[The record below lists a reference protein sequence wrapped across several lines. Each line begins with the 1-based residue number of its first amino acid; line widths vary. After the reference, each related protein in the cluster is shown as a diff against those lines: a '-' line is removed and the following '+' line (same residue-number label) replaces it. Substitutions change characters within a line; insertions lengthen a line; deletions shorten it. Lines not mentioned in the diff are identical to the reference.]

1 MSDQLKIQGVV
12 EVSTEGAESALN
24 RVGDAAGQMAERMQ
38 REGSKA
44 GAAVDGIGAGAEKSA
59 EQFSRVE
66 GRIAAS
72 IKRATTNFEMLG
84 KTASEKL
91 EFQIGQKG
99 LDASKFEPMLA
110 KLRELEAANARVG
123 LSTGQMTQALRSVP
137 AQMTDVV
144 VSLASGQQPMTVLL
158 QQGGQ
163 LKDMFGGVGAAAK
176 AVGGYVVSMINP
188 VTIAAAAVG
197 GLGYAFYSA
206 RTEADEFK
214 KNLILTGNISGL
226 TTDRFNEMAK
236 AMDGLSGITRGG
248 AAEALTAMAAS
259 GNIGAGSIERLT
271 AAALKLESAGGPA
284 IADTVKQFESLGKE
298 PLEASLKLNEQTR
311 YLTLAVYEQI
321 KALEEQGRAS
331 EAGALAQ
338 KAWADALDQRTPKM
352 VENLGHI
359 EKAWKGVKEAVAEAV
374 DAAKDWGR
382 VATPSERAAALHTQI
397 GEIEKQLADPST
409 VLNRNRLKQDKQ
421 SLIAELQGLYAEIR
435 KTHKEESEK
444 TAAEAREQQKLA
456 ANVRWDKLAESQRSK
471 REQYAQERKK
481 LDADRAADLIS
492 EAKYR
497 QAKADL
503 AKKYEERP
511 KAAKADKVENAYQSI
526 LDSLNKQLGSAEKLN
541 AVEKLNVELQE
552 KKYAKLSP
560 MQKESLLLIAQQI
573 DLQKRAEVEGKA
585 TLQWIADG
593 ADAQKKAVKSLND
606 ELAKATREVA
616 TYGMSR
622 SQLAEYDL
630 RLIDEQ
636 IAAEK
641 ALNDEIGVGSSEVLR
656 SLELQRSK
664 RQEILE
670 QSSKLD
676 QLDAGKKAAEEAA
689 RAAQKVAAEW
699 EKAIDRIDQTF
710 HDGFVGMLE
719 KGKADWE
726 SFADSIANT
735 FKTAVADEIY
745 KMTIKPIVVS
755 VVSSFAGGAAQA
767 AGSAV
772 GQSGSGFGVLSGVQ
786 AAYGAVNGGIA
797 NAASSF
803 AASGMGQYLGLS
815 TAVPAGYTMGPPTAA
830 GAYGYTAGGA
840 YLTGSGSTLSAVAA
854 PATAALIGT
863 YLMAEMAK
871 AGWGMD
877 NNRSAGGAY
886 ASNPYLYMAY
896 QAGSRLF
903 GHNRNISTDAGGIQG
918 VLDTSGFTGDRW
930 QQFSQRGGTFRSD
943 KRWTDT
949 FELDSDIDSYL
960 DSLMRQTVSH
970 LQAIGKT
977 LDVET
982 VRAVE
987 GFSHQFS
994 LQLSE
999 NGSWE
1004 KAGEKIAGEMATV
1017 SDELVKSLVPG
1028 LADLSLFGETATQT
1042 FTRLGQEVAATDAI
1056 LLAMGKT
1063 AAEAFGGV
1071 GLASIAAREQLID
1084 LAGGLDALASKTQSF
1099 YANFYSSEE
1108 QVQLA
1113 ATQAQKVL
1121 TEGFAELGQGIPA
1134 TREAFRA
1141 LVESQDLSTESGRK
1155 LWNSLLDLQ
1164 DEFYTVAKGAD
1175 ATATSTKAA
1184 ADKLAAATTTAQ
1196 QGQASLFDAFASDAQ
1211 KLAAAKKIVSDTFAS
1226 IGKDVPEGTA
1236 AFLALAQSLDPAIA
1250 ANQEMIAALAKAKDA
1265 FAYVQTA
1272 AAAAAAAAHQQSI
1285 DALKG
1290 QADAL
1295 QGQADA
1301 TASAIEALAS
1311 GMGSLSPAV
1320 ETLADKLTGI
1330 RDRLAASYSKDFSS
1344 GVNGLNSLLGWRSSL
1359 SDARGNLTS
1368 AIDAAQL
1375 RLPGADVAGILRGR
1389 ESALWDKLRSAS
1401 IGDQPKIA
1409 QQIEALFTQRLGWQ
1423 ADQDKAGK
1431 RNQLEES
1438 YKLATGTLTAQQEAL
1453 QVQRTALT
1461 EQISAM
1467 QRLTDISHRLRDT
1480 VTSMAVDGL
1489 SSLSPAA
1496 QVQAARQAFET
1507 ALSQAKSG
1515 DSEAASKLGEL
1526 GNAYRQAGR
1535 TFYASSTDYAN
1546 IDSSVRGALAS
1557 MADFID
1563 KSSQT
1568 SAAQL
1573 QLTAL
1578 DAQTKAMEAQG
1589 KTLADSYNAQA
1600 ALLDAT
1606 VNTAAEEIALL
1617 TRLNDTLSASD
1628 GSVNSLIATQL
1639 TALDDLAKSM
1649 QRDGL
1654 SEALAQS
1661 LSSLPT
1667 EVASKFVQY
1676 TAPSENRDLLRQQLD
1691 AAKQQLDDEKARYTG
1706 LVAMHNEQMEQL
1718 KALNARLR
1726 AIENNAALA
1735 GAGG

>member
-1 MSDQLKIQGVV
+1 MKVQAAV
-12 EVSTEGAESALN
+12 EVSTENAESALK

-38 REGSKA
+38 REGDKA
-44 GAAVDGIGAGAEKSA
+44 GAAVDGIGSGASKSA
-59 EQFSRVE
+59 DEFSRAE

-72 IKRATTNFEMLG
+72 IKRATTNLELLG
-84 KTASEKL
+84 KSASQKL
-91 EFQIGQKG
+91 EFKIEERG
-99 LDASKFEPMLA
+99 LDKAKFDPLLS
-110 KLRELEAANARVG
+110 KLRELELRSQEASKAASASLDKVG
-123 LSTGQMTQALRSVP
+123 VSAAQTAAALRGVP
-137 AQMTDVV
+137 AQFTDIAT
-144 VSLASGQQPMTVLL
+144 SIAGGQAPLTVFL

-163 LKDMFGGVGAAAK
+163 LKDMFGGAGAAAK
-176 AVGGYVVSMINP
+176 ALGGYVVGLLTPLNLA
-188 VTIAAAAVG
+188 VAAIG
-197 GLGYAFYSA
+197 GIGYAAYSGA
-206 RTEADEFK
+206 SEMDEFK
-214 KNLILTGNISGL
+214 KNLVLTGNISGI
-226 TTDRFNEMAK
+226 TTDKFNAMAA
-236 AMDGLSGITRGG
+236 AMGNISGITRGA

-259 GNIGAGSIERLT
+259 GNISAASIQKLT
-271 AAALKLESAGGPA
+271 EAALKFEKAGGPA
-284 IADTVKQFESLGKE
+284 VAETAKQFEELGKS
-298 PLEASLKLNEQTR
+298 PVDASVKLSEKTH

-321 KALEEQGRAS
+321 KALQDQGKTS
-331 EAGALAQ
+331 EAAAVAQ
-338 KAWADALDQRTPKM
+338 NAWADAIANRTPQM
-352 VENLGHI
+352 VENLGLI
-359 EKAWKGVKEAVAEAV
+359 QRAWTNIKRSASGMWDFMKDVGRDSTAAERMAELRNKIAEA
-374 DAAKDWGR
+374 DKDIAAG
-382 VATPSERAAALHTQI
+382 SI
-397 GEIEKQLADPST
+397 NS
-409 VLNRNRLKQDKQ
+409 NRLKQQKEQ
-421 SLIAELQGLYAEIR
+421 YRQELQALVDHNNA
-435 KTHKEESEK
+435 KE
-444 TAAEAREQQKLA
+444 AEAKKRA
-456 ANVRWDKLAESQRSK
+456 ADEAKNQAQISATSDADALIKSQRSK
-471 REQYAQERKK
+471 REQHAAELKK
-481 LDADRAADLIS
+481 LDQQRSSDLLS
-492 EAKYR
+492 EEKYQ
-497 QAKADL
+497 QAKAAL
-503 AKKYEERP
+503 AKKYEEKPASAP
-511 KAAKADKVENAYQSI
+511 KRSEAEKELVRLAKLDAEESSRRIANAQRVGAEMNKETEAIWAKVEAENAAREAIGLSKSGIESRTLAIMQEQLAWRDALGLEDEQTEQLKRNIAAQRALVDAAVSREATQGSFDSAKQAAKDVEEAH
-526 LDSLNKQLGSAEKLN
+526 
-541 AVEKLNVELQE
+541 
-552 KKYAKLSP
+552 KK
-560 MQKESLLLIAQQI
+560 
-573 DLQKRAEVEGKA
+573 
-585 TLQWIADG
+585 
-593 ADAQKKAVKSLND
+593 
-606 ELAKATREVA
+606 
-616 TYGMSR
+616 
-622 SQLAEYDL
+622 
-630 RLIDEQ
+630 
-636 IAAEK
+636 AAEK
-641 ALNDEIGVGSSEVLR
+641 A
-656 SLELQRSK
+656 
-664 RQEILE
+664 
-670 QSSKLD
+670 
-676 QLDAGKKAAEEAA
+676 
-689 RAAQKVAAEW
+689 AAEW
-699 EKAIDRIDQTF
+699 QKTVDRIDQTF

-745 KMTIKPIVVS
+745 KMTIKPMVMQVVG
-755 VVSSFAGGAAQA
+755 SFAGTGTGA
-767 AGSAV
+767 
-772 GQSGSGFGVLSGVQ
+772 SGGGATGVTGVVSNVSNAYNGISSG
-786 AAYGAVNGGIA
+786 IT

-803 AASGMGQYLGLS
+803 ATSGMGQYLGLS
-815 TAVPAGYTMGPPTAA
+815 TVTPAGYTMGPPTAA

-840 YLTGSGSTLSAVAA
+840 AALTGSGSTLSAVAA
-854 PATAALIGT
+854 PATAALLGG

-886 ASNPYLYMAY
+886 AANPYLYMAY

-903 GHNRNISTDAGGIQG
+903 GHNRNISNDAAGIQG
-918 VLDTSGFTGDRW
+918 VFDLSGFTGSSFQER
-930 QQFSQRGGTFRSD
+930 SQKGGAFRSD
-943 KRWTDT
+943 KRWT
-949 FELDSDIDSYL
+949 ELSSVGGDVDRYL
-960 DSLMRQTVSH
+960 DGLLKQTVSGI
-970 LQAIGKT
+970 QAVGKT
-977 LDVET
+977 LNVET
-982 VRAVE
+982 VKAME
-987 GFSHQFS
+987 GFSHEFR
-994 LQLSE
+994 LQLTE
-999 NGSWE
+999 NGDWS
-1004 KAGEKIAGEMATV
+1004 KAGEKIADEISKV
-1017 SDELVKSLVPG
+1017 SDELVSRLVPAIG
-1028 LADLSLFGETATQT
+1028 DFAHFGESATET
-1042 FTRLGQEVAATDAI
+1042 FQRLNSEVQATDAI
-1056 LLAMGKT
+1056 LLAMGKD
-1063 AAEAFGGV
+1063 AGEAFGAV
-1071 GLASIAAREQLID
+1071 GLASIKAREDLID

-1099 YANFYSSEE
+1099 YANFYSSDE

-1121 TEGFAELGQGIPA
+1121 TEGFAELGQSIPA
-1134 TREAFRA
+1134 TREAFRS
-1141 LVESQDLSTESGRK
+1141 LVESQDLSSEAGRK

-1164 DEFYTVAKGAD
+1164 DEFDTVADGAD
-1175 ATATSTKAA
+1175 ATAASMQAA

-1196 QGQASLFDAFASDAQ
+1196 QGQASLFDTFASDAQ
-1211 KLAAAKKIVSDTFAS
+1211 KLDAAKKLVGDTFAS
-1226 IGKDVPEGTA
+1226 IGKDVPASSA
-1236 AFLALAQSLDPAIA
+1236 AFLALSQSIDPATEA
-1250 ANQEMIAALAKAKDA
+1250 GQGLIAALERVGDA
-1265 FAYVQTA
+1265 FAYVQTASAAA

-1301 TASAIEALAS
+1301 TASAIEALAA

-1330 RDRLAASYSKDFSS
+1330 RDRLAASYSKDFGS
-1344 GVNGLNSLLGWRSSL
+1344 GVAGLNSLLGWRSSL

-1368 AIDAAQL
+1368 AIDAAKL

-1389 ESALWDKLRSAS
+1389 ESALWDQLRSAS

-1409 QQIEALFTQRLGWQ
+1409 QQIEALFTQRLSWQ

-1438 YKLATGTLTAQQEAL
+1438 YKLATGTLTAQQDAL

-1507 ALSQAKSG
+1507 ALSQARAG

-1546 IDSSVRGALAS
+1546 IDSSVRGALAN

-1691 AAKQQLDDEKARYTG
+1691 AARQQLDDEKARYTG

>member
-1 MSDQLKIQGVV
+1 MSA
-12 EVSTEGAESALN
+12 EGAENALD
-24 RVGDAAGQMAERMQ
+24 RVGEKAGQMADRLQ
-38 REGSKA
+38 REGAKA

-59 EQFSRVE
+59 EQFSRAE
-66 GRIAAS
+66 GRMAAS
-72 IKRATTNFEMLG
+72 IKRATTNLEQLG
-84 KTASEKL
+84 KTASQRL

-110 KLRELEAANARVG
+110 NLRELEAANTRVG
-123 LSTGQMTQALRSVP
+123 LSAAQMTNNLRMVP
-137 AQMTDVV
+137 AQMTDIVT
-144 VSLASGQQPMTVLL
+144 SLASGQQPLTVLI

-163 LKDMFGGVGAAAK
+163 LKDMFGGVGAAAR
-176 AVGGYVVSMINP
+176 AMGGYVLSMATPLN
-188 VTIAAAAVG
+188 VLLAAGAGV
-197 GLGYAFYSA
+197 GYALYSA
-206 RTEADEFK
+206 SAETDEFR
-214 KNLILTGNISGL
+214 KNLILTGSTTGL
-226 TTDRFNEMAK
+226 TVDKFNQLTA
-236 AMDGLSGITRGG
+236 ALDGLDGVTRGG

-259 GNIGAGSIERLT
+259 GNISADAIERLT
-271 AAALKLESAGGPA
+271 ASALKLERAGGPA
-284 IADTVKQFESLGKE
+284 VADTVKQFEALGKA
-298 PLEASLKLNEQTR
+298 PVDASLKLHETTR
-311 YLTLAVYEQI
+311 YLTTAVYEQI
-321 KALEEQGRAS
+321 KALEDQGKTS
-331 EAGALAQ
+331 EAAAVAQ
-338 KAWADALDQRTPKM
+338 KAWADAIDQRTPKM

-359 EKAWKGVKEAVAEAV
+359 EKAWKGVKEAVADAI

-421 SLIAELQGLYAEIR
+421 SLIAELQGLYVEIR

-444 TAAEAREQQKLA
+444 TAAAAREQQQLA

-471 REQYAQERKK
+471 REQYAAELRK

-503 AKKYEERP
+503 ARKYEEKTSSAKPKKSDEEKERERQAKLDAEDWARRVAYSQRVAAGMEKETDAIWAKVNAEVAAREAVGKSRVEIESRTLALMNEQLAWRDALGLQDEETEQLKRNIAAQKSLMDAVRDTDSAKQAEAQG
-511 KAAKADKVENAYQSI
+511 KAA
-526 LDSLNKQLGSAEKLN
+526 AE
-541 AVEKLNVELQE
+541 AH
-552 KKYAKLSP
+552 
-560 MQKESLLLIAQQI
+560 
-573 DLQKRAEVEGKA
+573 R
-585 TLQWIADG
+585 
-593 ADAQKKAVKSLND
+593 
-606 ELAKATREVA
+606 
-616 TYGMSR
+616 
-622 SQLAEYDL
+622 
-630 RLIDEQ
+630 
-636 IAAEK
+636 
-641 ALNDEIGVGSSEVLR
+641 
-656 SLELQRSK
+656 
-664 RQEILE
+664 
-670 QSSKLD
+670 
-676 QLDAGKKAAEEAA
+676 KAAEAA
-689 RAAQKVAAEW
+689 AAEW
-699 EKAIDRIDQTF
+699 QKTVDRIDQTF

-726 SFADSIANT
+726 SFADSLANT
-735 FKTAVADEIY
+735 FKSAVADEIY

-755 VVSSFAGGAAQA
+755 VVSSFAGAGTGA
-767 AGSAV
+767 AGSGATGV
-772 GQSGSGFGVLSGVQ
+772 MGVVSNVSNAYNGISSG
-786 AAYGAVNGGIA
+786 IT

-803 AASGMGQYLGLS
+803 ATSGMGQYLGLS
-815 TAVPAGYTMGPPTAA
+815 TVAPAGYTMGPPTAA

-840 YLTGSGSTLSAVAA
+840 AALTGSGSTLSAVAA
-854 PATAALIGT
+854 PATAALLGG

-903 GHNRNISTDAGGIQG
+903 GHNRNISNDAAGIQG
-918 VLDTSGFTGDRW
+918 VFDLSGFTGSSFQER
-930 QQFSQRGGTFRSD
+930 SQKGGAFRSD
-943 KRWTDT
+943 KRWTD
-949 FELDSDIDSYL
+949 LSSVGGDVDRYL
-960 DSLMRQTVSH
+960 DGLLKQTVSGI
-970 LQAIGKT
+970 QAVGKT
-977 LDVET
+977 LNVET
-982 VRAVE
+982 VKAME
-987 GFSHQFS
+987 GFSHEFR
-994 LQLSE
+994 LQLTE
-999 NGSWE
+999 NGDWS
-1004 KAGEKIAGEMATV
+1004 KAGEKIADEISKV
-1017 SDELVKSLVPG
+1017 SDELVSRLVPAIG
-1028 LADLSLFGETATQT
+1028 DFAHFGESATET
-1042 FTRLGQEVAATDAI
+1042 FQRLNSEVQATDAI
-1056 LLAMGKT
+1056 LLAMGKN

-1071 GLASIAAREQLID
+1071 GLASIAARENLID
-1084 LAGGLDALASKTQSF
+1084 LAGGLDQLANKTQSY

-1113 ATQAQKVL
+1113 AKQAQKVL
-1121 TEGFAELGQGIPA
+1121 TEGFAEIGQSIPA

-1141 LVESQDLSTESGRK
+1141 LVESQDLSTEAGRK

-1164 DEFYTVAKGAD
+1164 DEFDTVADGAD
-1175 ATATSTKAA
+1175 ATAASMQAA

-1196 QGQASLFDAFASDAQ
+1196 QGQASLFDTFASDAQ
-1211 KLAAAKKIVSDTFAS
+1211 KLDAAKKIVNDTFAS
-1226 IGKDVPEGTA
+1226 IGKAVPDSAG
-1236 AFLALAQSLDPAIA
+1236 AFLALAQSIDPATEA
-1250 ANQEMIAALAKAKDA
+1250 GQGLIAALAKVSNA
-1265 FAYVQTA
+1265 FAYTQTA
-1272 AAAAAAAAHQQSI
+1272 AQSAALAAEKQAI
-1285 DALKG
+1285 DAA
-1290 QADAL
+1290 QAQVD
-1295 QGQADA
+1295 G
-1301 TASAIEALAS
+1301 TARAMDQLAAS
-1311 GMGSLSPAV
+1311 IGNVAQPVA
-1320 ETLADKLTGI
+1320 TLADKLAGL
-1330 RDRLAASYSKDFSS
+1330 RDNLSASYSKEFSAGAS
-1344 GVNGLNSLLGWRSSL
+1344 GLNSLLGWRSSL

-1389 ESALWDKLRSAS
+1389 ESALWDQLRSAS

-1409 QQIEALFTQRLGWQ
+1409 QQIEALFTQRLSWQ
-1423 ADQDKAGK
+1423 ADQDKTGQ
-1431 RNQLEES
+1431 RNQLESS
-1438 YKLATGTLTAQQEAL
+1438 YKLATGTLAAQQDAL

-1496 QVQAARQAFET
+1496 QVQAARQAFEV

-1557 MADFID
+1557 MADVID

-1568 SAAQL
+1568 SAAQQ

-1578 DAQTKAMEAQG
+1578 DVQAKAMEAQG
-1589 KTLADSYNAQA
+1589 KTLADSYNTQT

-1628 GSVNSLIATQL
+1628 SSVNSLIATQL
-1639 TALDDLAKSM
+1639 TSLDDLAKSM

-1654 SEALAQS
+1654 SEVLASS

-1667 EVASKFVQY
+1667 EFASQFVQY
-1676 TAPSENRDLLRQQLD
+1676 AAPSENRDLLRQQLD
-1691 AAKQQLDDEKARYTG
+1691 AAKQQLEDEKARYSG

-1718 KALNARLR
+1718 KALNARLH
-1726 AIENNAALA
+1726 AIENNGALA